1 MLHGETTKR
10 STLDPDALVERLQ
23 ARGVEQLR
31 DEAAIWVILDGSDL
45 RKPHARCME
54 ALQRVKWLHGEGTVP
69 GYCTLTALGVG
80 HQCRGLLYHRLFS
93 SAAPDFTSESRCSA
107 P

>member
-10 STLDPDALVERLQ
+10 SALDPDAIVERLQ

-31 DEAAIWVILDGSDL
+31 DESAIWVILDGSDL

-54 ALQRVKWLHGEGTVP
+54 ALQRVKRLHGEGTVP
-69 GYCTLTALGVG
+69 G
-80 HQCRGLLYHRLFS
+80 
-93 SAAPDFTSESRCSA
+93 
-107 P
+107 